1 MHIYIIY
8 MYIYIIYAYIYNVYI
23 YIYINLSIKHLL
35 DLLTCKAVVTVFF
48 PRVYSAEHLVMPS
61 GKHYQKLNNIK
72 LLPLITINL
81 CLHFMQ
87 CSQWSLAKRSIW
99 ILFTQLNL
107 DVAGPWN
114 YCPNTLLCSIS
125 MYHFESYMLT
135 SVACNGD
142 LGNKNAKR
150 TVISNFWIKRFE
162 YSYHDN
168 TSNDFNQTNNQV
180 KI

>member
-1 MHIYIIY
+1 
-8 MYIYIIYAYIYNVYI
+8 MYIYIIYAYIYNVYTYI

-87 CSQWSLAKRSIW
+87 CSQ
-99 ILFTQLNL
+99 
-107 DVAGPWN
+107 
-114 YCPNTLLCSIS
+114 
-125 MYHFESYMLT
+125 
-135 SVACNGD
+135 
-142 LGNKNAKR
+142 
-150 TVISNFWIKRFE
+150 
-162 YSYHDN
+162 
-168 TSNDFNQTNNQV
+168 
-180 KI
+180 

>member
-1 MHIYIIY
+1 MHIYN
-8 MYIYIIYAYIYNVYI
+8 MYI
-23 YIYINLSIKHLL
+23 YIYIYIYKFIYQAFTR
-35 DLLTCKAVVTVFF
+35 LTCKTVVTVFF

-61 GKHYQKLNNIK
+61 GKHYQKLSNIK

-87 CSQWSLAKRSIW
+87 RSQWSLAKRSIW

-114 YCPNTLLCSIS
+114 YCHNTLLCSIS
-125 MYHFESYMLT
+125 MYHFESCMLT

-142 LGNKNAKR
+142 LGNKNAKT
-150 TVISNFWIKRFE
+150 TVTSNFWIKRFE